1 MRKKKEG
8 GKRRKEGE
16 MKESILFHFDKFLG
30 SFVLR
35 WRKKERTE
43 REMTEELKLPKNV
56 RQIGR
61 AMPEKKLYIEDY
73 VITFARKQTKKK
85 AEPQLAVLLGKESQK
100 QGEPLFISGAVL
112 VEDFAIETSLLLS
125 NENWSQVYEEIKAH
139 FSELEIV
146 GCLLIQMASWEAPS
160 ERIQRLYR
168 ENFGEGHKVLF
179 LYDGEEKEEH
189 FYLLENGLLQKQ
201 EGFYIYYEKNE
212 AMQEYM
218 IGKSDGASEEPLFE
232 DKAMK
237 RVRETIAAKPRK
249 KEHTPEHRLLQLMYG
264 ASMVLAAAVL
274 VIGIT
279 MLDSHDKMQSMET
292 TLNVISDK
300 VSENTPQ
307 PVVVETL
314 PGNTHVSSN
323 EEMKKA
329 EVEKEEAKESEA
341 ETKEVVAK
349 KNYYTVKEG
358 DTLAFISLKEYNT
371 LDMVKEIQ
379 ELNEID
385 DRDKIYIGQKLLLP

>member
-1 MRKKKEG
+1 
-8 GKRRKEGE
+8 
-16 MKESILFHFDKFLG
+16 
-30 SFVLR
+30 
-35 WRKKERTE
+35 
-43 REMTEELKLPKNV
+43 MTEELKLPKNV

-61 AMPEKKLYIEDY
+61 AMPEKKIYIEDY

-85 AEPQLAVLLGKESQK
+85 AEQQLAVLLGKEPQR
-100 QGEPLFISGAVL
+100 QGAPLFISGAVL
-112 VEDFAIETSLLLS
+112 VENFAIEASLLLS

-146 GCLLIQMASWEAPS
+146 GCLLMTQMASGEAPG

-168 ENFGEGHKVLF
+168 ENFGGEQKVLF

-189 FYLLENGLLQKQ
+189 FYLLENGFLQRQ

-218 IGKSDGASEEPLFE
+218 IGKSDGVSEEPLFD

-279 MLDSHDKMQSMET
+279 MLDSHDKMESMET

-323 EEMKKA
+323 EEMKKEETA
-329 EVEKEEAKESEA
+329 KGEDTKEEDTKEEDEKEESKE
-341 ETKEVVAK
+341 TVAK
-349 KNYYTVKEG
+349 RTYYTVKEG

-371 LDMVKEIQ
+371 LDMIQKIQ
-379 ELNEID
+379 ELNQID